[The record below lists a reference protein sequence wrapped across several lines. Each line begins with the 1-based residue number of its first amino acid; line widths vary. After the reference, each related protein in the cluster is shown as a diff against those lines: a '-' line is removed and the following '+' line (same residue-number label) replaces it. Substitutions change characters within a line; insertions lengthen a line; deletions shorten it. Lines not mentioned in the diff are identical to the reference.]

1 MDILF
6 EWGIL
11 SLVGLLIYGV
21 LRVLAHSWRVAAK
34 NSSSIYGS
42 DSSDSGGSDSS
53 DSGGSDSSSSD

>member
-1 MDILF
+1 MDTLF

-21 LRVLAHSWRVAAK
+21 LRVLVHSCRLAAK
-34 NSSSIYGS
+34 NY
-42 DSSDSGGSDSS
+42 DKKLS